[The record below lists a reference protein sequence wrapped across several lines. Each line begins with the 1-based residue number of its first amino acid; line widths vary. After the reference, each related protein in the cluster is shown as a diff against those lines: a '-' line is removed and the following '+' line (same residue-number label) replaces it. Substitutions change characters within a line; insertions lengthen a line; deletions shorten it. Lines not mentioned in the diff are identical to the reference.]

1 MIEEAGWDLRRGPRC
16 PDVLSQ
22 GGLKGPTGSGQ
33 AFQLMVTRDAW
44 LGTGGCVSPRV
55 EVGTPLA
62 WETLHRRPGAN
73 CTPWRGQWS
82 PECLNLW
89 HSVPLGVR
97 TMENIT

>member
-44 LGTGGCVSPRV
+44 LGTGGLCLSTGGSRDPSDLGNSSQ
-55 EVGTPLA
+55 EA
-62 WETLHRRPGAN
+62 WSQLHPPGEAN
-73 CTPWRGQWS
+73 G
-82 PECLNLW
+82 LL
-89 HSVPLGVR
+89 SV
-97 TMENIT
+97 